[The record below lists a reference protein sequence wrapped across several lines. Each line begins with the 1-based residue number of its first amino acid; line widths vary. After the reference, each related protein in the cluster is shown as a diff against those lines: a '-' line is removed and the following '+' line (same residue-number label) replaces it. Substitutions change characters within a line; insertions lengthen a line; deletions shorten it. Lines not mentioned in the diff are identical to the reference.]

1 MKAHGKSK
9 PLLITMVCLAM
20 STLWSGRAV
29 SQSSLDIKTYAK
41 ECMKELSENET
52 KPIVFPELLQC
63 ADGAILPIEQDG
75 VPIPAQTPSN
85 ASNFT
90 NKTECDSPPLLEIS
104 RGGIGQCV
112 PNSRLRVTRVEQKK
126 VEEKD
131 WPYYALLCRNYRYR
145 SRDSQELNPEYDDVA
160 MVVYSPISNKTC
172 FFQRLAKTQIRDVRQ
187 ERSSFAAVEA
197 LPGKNI
203 ASPFSSD
210 ADKFWDNPN
219 VVEDI
224 NCARCHDANP
234 FVRSPYA
241 HQVTKD
247 PSNKLPGRQFGQA
260 YVIFYLDHFGDK
272 WKQFHGYFNINDR
285 VKGKPGACL
294 VCHSLGAGFSSGLFT
309 EYSAGK
315 LAPGQLNSSTF
326 PRTHWMPPGAIKD
339 TWDSDYLGSVRDS
352 RRVQQ
357 HSQQSGLQLG

>member
-1 MKAHGKSK
+1 MRR
-9 PLLITMVCLAM
+9 P
-20 STLWSGRAV
+20 R
-29 SQSSLDIKTYAK
+29 D
-41 ECMKELSENET
+41 
-52 KPIVFPELLQC
+52 
-63 ADGAILPIEQDG
+63 LPIEQDG

-90 NKTECDSPPLLEIS
+90 NKTESTVHRCWKFHAAGSVNACRIPGCGLHGKAEES
-104 RGGIGQCV
+104 GRE
-112 PNSRLRVTRVEQKK
+112 RL
-126 VEEKD
+126 
-131 WPYYALLCRNYRYR
+131 ALLRAALPQLPVSLAELAGTK
-145 SRDSQELNPEYDDVA
+145 SRIRHVA

-309 EYSAGK
+309 EYSAGE

-339 TWDSDYLGSVRDS
+339 IGLGLSRLGQTS